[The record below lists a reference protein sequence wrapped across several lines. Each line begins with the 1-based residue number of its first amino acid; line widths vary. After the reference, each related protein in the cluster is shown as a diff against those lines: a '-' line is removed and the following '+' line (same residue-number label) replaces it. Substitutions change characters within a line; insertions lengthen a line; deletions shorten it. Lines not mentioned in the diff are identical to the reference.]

1 MSSVRNS
8 LYQRLPEIY
17 HLRDAAQAPPQ
28 QLQAYLD
35 ILDQINANV
44 RDNIEALYHD
54 LFIDT
59 CDDWVIPYIADL
71 LGTSHLS
78 GDARDLR
85 ADVARTIYHR
95 RRKGTLGAIES
106 LTYALSGWAAHTVE
120 LRDRLVWSQH
130 LNHQRPDV
138 GGQPPIPIYMDRLQH
153 ISGAVRGG
161 TLTLR
166 DPATLSLLNGPF
178 DPFAHTADIKPPV
191 AGMIR
196 YNLPNLAIFL
206 WRLQDYTTPVI
217 KPEIDITADI
227 IDLTADASGDDASF
241 ALRVDVHPLREPIV
255 LFNTHRYDPDAEPPG
270 LTDPDAVPGP
280 MPRARLS
287 QESVSGNSSAYVAL
301 DFYTSAV
308 PDAPGED
315 RVGLTL
321 HLPDS
326 FGGSPDWILRG
337 ANLCAWEAGFRPK
350 LRQRE
355 IVIDP
360 QHGRLLFGL
369 GGASP
374 ADQAVPLADGLF
386 VSATHAFSG
395 SSKGTTGAQ
404 PISRDAAPAGTWK
417 IDFNTAAG
425 GVPAPN
431 GAGLIDALADLD
443 TPGPTRTIEIQD
455 SRTYDLDIDAV
466 SGVDDDGSGRKFLR
480 LSRSLCIRA
489 ASGQRPIIRL
499 TRPLAFRPHD
509 ITGPDAEALM
519 ADLNVDLEGIYLT
532 WDRHSSHFIAD
543 TALIEQVALNRLGFI
558 NCTLDPGNHRALD
571 DVRQPVRYALRLAS
585 DFSLDDSTEQEAFNQ
600 IPSLEFRRCICGPIA
615 AGDHYRLLLQDSV
628 IDANQEPVPSP
639 APLAVHDPDD
649 AENNWGPDLVVDGM
663 SCFGR
668 MRVESA
674 TGQGGIWV
682 ERLQVHD
689 DQQGCIRFSYFSGDA
704 DKLPQHQACVF
715 GTSTPLSFVSE
726 VFGEAGYAQLQL
738 RSDRRLL
745 EQGPGR
751 DAMGAFG
758 YLLNTH
764 KWKNIN
770 IRYREFMPVGVRPVL
785 IPVT

>member
-1 MSSVRNS
+1 MSHERKS
-8 LYQRLPEIY
+8 LYQRLPGIY

-71 LGTSHLS
+71 LGTSHLA

-95 RRKGTLGAIES
+95 RRKGTLGSIES
-106 LTYALSGWAAHTVE
+106 LTYTLSGWAAHTLE
-120 LRDRLVWSQH
+120 LRDRLLWSQH
-130 LNHQRPDV
+130 LNHQRPDA
-138 GGQPPIPIYMDRLQH
+138 GGQPPIPFSMAQRRH
-153 ISGAVRGG
+153 ISGAVQGG
-161 TLTLR
+161 TVNLR
-166 DPATLSLLNGPF
+166 DPATLSLFSGPF
-178 DPFAHTADIKPPV
+178 DPFAHSADVKPPV
-191 AGMIR
+191 PGNSR

-217 KPEIDITADI
+217 KPEIDTAVDI
-227 IDLTADASGDDASF
+227 LDLSADASGDDATF
-241 ALRVDVHPLREPIV
+241 ALRVDVHPLREPRV
-255 LFNTHRYDPDAEPPG
+255 LYNTHRYDADAEPPS

-287 QESVSGNSSAYVAL
+287 QESVSGHPTAYVAL
-301 DFYTSAV
+301 DFYSSSIPV
-308 PDAPGED
+308 APGED

-360 QHGRLLFGL
+360 DHGRVLFGL
-369 GGASP
+369 GGAN
-374 ADQAVPLADGLF
+374 AAEQAEPLAAGLF
-386 VSATHAFSG
+386 ISATQAFSG

-404 PISRDAAPAGTWK
+404 PIGRDPAPAGTLK
-417 IDFNTAAG
+417 IDFNTDANGA
-425 GVPAPN
+425 PAPD
-431 GAGLIDALADLD
+431 GAGLIEALADMD
-443 TPGPTRTIEIQD
+443 NPGPTRTIEIQD
-455 SRTYDLDIDAV
+455 SRTYDLDIATV

-480 LSRSLCIRA
+480 LSRSLRIRA
-489 ASGQRPIIRL
+489 ASGQQPIIRL
-499 TRPLAFRPHD
+499 TRPLAFRPQA

-532 WDRHSSHFIAD
+532 WDKSSSHFAAD
-543 TALIEQVALNRLGFI
+543 TALIEQAALNRLGFI

-571 DVRQPVRYALRLAS
+571 GLRQSVRYTLRLAS
-585 DFSLDDSTEQEAFNQ
+585 DFSLTDSAEQDAFNQ
-600 IPSLEFRRCICGPIA
+600 IPSLEFRRCICGSIA
-615 AGDHYRLLLQDSV
+615 AGDHYRLLLQDSI
-628 IDANQEPVPSP
+628 IDASREPVPSQ

-649 AENNWGPDLVVDGM
+649 VENHWGPALTVDGM
-663 SCFGR
+663 TCFGR
-668 MRVESA
+668 MRVESV
-674 TGQGGIWV
+674 TGQGGIWT
-682 ERLQVHD
+682 RQLQVHD
-689 DQQGCIRFSYFSGDA
+689 DQQGCIKFSYFSGEG
-704 DKLPQHQACVF
+704 DKLPQHQGCVF
-715 GTSTPLSFVSE
+715 GTSTPLSFVSD
-726 VFGEAGYAQLQL
+726 VFGDAGYAQLHL
-738 RSDRRLL
+738 RSDRRIL
-745 EQGPGR
+745 EQGPAR

-785 IPVT
+785 VPVT